1 MKTLLDEPRFDYIS
15 TTDKAFVQTFDNEIT
30 RLGYTHGDVIGDG
43 Y

>member
-1 MKTLLDEPRFDYIS
+1 MNHILDEPRFAYIS
-15 TTDKAFVQTFDNEIT
+15 TTHEAFEQTFDNEIT